1 MFLRNISAHRSVI
14 RNLSLIKNLQR
25 NENTCRNSF
34 GSWSPANASSFSPK
48 RALVLTKLSR
58 YEFEKLR
65 HKNLDEAQ
73 LEDTLRKRGSD
84 YNMLLYHHT
93 LHKNCE
99 AMVKNILEKKNIETK
114 VVTRF
119 DYNEANINWAEVIF
133 TAGGDGTFLLGAS
146 KIHDPMKT
154 IIGFNSDPTRS
165 EGYLCLPKK
174 YSNNIENAIDK
185 LLKGKFRW
193 LFRKRIRVTL
203 IGDKIYDMPVELHDQ
218 QLSQLENRFLEI
230 TEERDEAPKSE
241 KNTKSKRRVL
251 PVKALNEV
259 FIGEALSA
267 RVSYYELAVDG
278 SERTKVK
285 SSGLCVSTGTGSTSW
300 TFNINKLTHQSVSD
314 LMKLIQEETRLPI
327 DYKDQRLIDRITAK
341 FNDNLIFGPEVSLM
355 GYTIRDSLS
364 DGTLPVP
371 GERKPRG
378 FAKQLD
384 IRSRCFD
391 ASLVIDGGLSYSF
404 NDGTIA
410 ILDIVDDDALRTVVL
425 NEP

>member
-1 MFLRNISAHRSVI
+1 MFLRNIASQNLPTRS
-14 RNLSLIKNLQR
+14 LSFIGNVQQYR
-25 NENTCRNSF
+25 QISRNSV
-34 GSWSPANASSFSPK
+34 GSWSSSEVPTFSPK
-48 RALVLTKLSR
+48 KALVLTKLSR

-65 HKNLDEAQ
+65 HKNVSEAQ
-73 LEDTLRKRGSD
+73 LEDILRKRGSD

-99 AMVKNILEKKNIETK
+99 AMVKNILEEKNIETK

-119 DYNEANINWAEVIF
+119 DYNEGNINWADVIF

-146 KIHDPMKT
+146 KIHDPTKT

-174 YSNNIENAIDK
+174 YSNNIKNAIDK
-185 LLKGKFRW
+185 LLQGKFRW
-193 LFRKRIRVTL
+193 LFRRRIRVTL
-203 IGDKIYDMPVELHDQ
+203 IGDKIYDVPVELHDQ
-218 QLSQLENRFLEI
+218 QLNQLENRFLEI
-230 TEERDEAPKSE
+230 NEDRDETPKLEESV
-241 KNTKSKRRVL
+241 KNKRII

-300 TFNINKLTHQSVSD
+300 TFNINKLPHQSVSD

-378 FAKQLD
+378 FAKQLN

-404 NDGTIA
+404 NDGTVA
-410 ILDIVDDDALRTVVL
+410 ILDIVDEDALRTIVL

>member
-1 MFLRNISAHRSVI
+1 MFLRKIASQGSPTRS
-14 RNLSLIKNLQR
+14 LSFIGNLQLHR
-25 NENTCRNSF
+25 KLSRNSV
-34 GSWSPANASSFSPK
+34 GSWSPSEASTFSPK
-48 RALVLTKLSR
+48 KALVLTKLSR

-65 HKNLDEAQ
+65 HKNLDENQ
-73 LEDTLRKRGSD
+73 LEDALRKRGSD

-99 AMVKNILEKKNIETK
+99 AMVKSILEEKNIETK

-119 DYNEANINWAEVIF
+119 DYNESNINWADVIF

-146 KIHDPMKT
+146 KIHDPTKT

-174 YSNNIENAIDK
+174 YSNNIKNAINK
-185 LLKGKFRW
+185 LLQGKFRW

-203 IGDKIYDMPVELHDQ
+203 IGDKIYDVPVELHDQ
-218 QLSQLENRFLEI
+218 QLNKLENRFLEI
-230 TEERDEAPKSE
+230 SEDRDEVHKSE
-241 KNTKSKRRVL
+241 ESIKNKRIL

-300 TFNINKLTHQSVSD
+300 TFNINKLPHQSVSD
-314 LMKLIQEETRLPI
+314 LMQLIQEETRLPI

-341 FNDNLIFGPEVSLM
+341 FNNNLIFGPEIALM

-378 FAKQLD
+378 FAKQLN

-404 NDGTIA
+404 NDGTVA
-410 ILDIVDDDALRTVVL
+410 ILDIVDEDALRTVVL